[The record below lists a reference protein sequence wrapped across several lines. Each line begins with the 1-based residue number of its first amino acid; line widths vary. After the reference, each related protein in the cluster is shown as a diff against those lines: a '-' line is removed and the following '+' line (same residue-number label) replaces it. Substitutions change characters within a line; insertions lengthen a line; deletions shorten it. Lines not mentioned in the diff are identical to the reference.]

1 MSAAGSGSDLGPL
14 GLPQVRL
21 VLAVSLDGRLAPPEG
36 GAAQLGGAGD
46 RRALEEALAWADGCL
61 IGAETLRLHG
71 STCLIRQADLLE
83 RRRLQGRPP
92 QPWALA
98 VSGSGRLDPQLPF
111 FHQPLRR
118 GLVAP
123 AGVWASSAAGFDRLW
138 ALPAEASGAASRPSP
153 GLDSGGKAVD
163 SCQPQGCERQANS
176 AATTAHQRLGS
187 GWSVLLA
194 ELAAEGLERLV
205 LLGGARLAASLLALD
220 LVDGIQLTLVPRLLG
235 GGHGWLP
242 QAPLPA
248 PGRWELE
255 ESRPL
260 GQGELLL
267 RYGRLGNPA
276 SP

>member
-1 MSAAGSGSDLGPL
+1 MSAAGSSSDLGPL

-83 RRRLQGRPP
+83 LRRGQGRPP

-98 VSGSGRLDPQLPF
+98 VSRSGRFDPQLPF
-111 FHQPLRR
+111 FHQLLRR

-123 AGVWASSAAGFDRLW
+123 AGLRSSPPAGFDRLW
-138 ALPAEASGAASRPSP
+138 SLPPDGLQAETGPAGAPALGGQGA
-153 GLDSGGKAVD
+153 G
-163 SCQPQGCERQANS
+163 SCLPQGAESPCSRADISQD
-176 AATTAHQRLGS
+176 QRVGS
-187 GWSVLLA
+187 GWPALLA
-194 ELAAEGLERLV
+194 ELAAGGMERLV

-220 LVDGIQLTLVPRLLG
+220 LVDGLQLTLVPRLLG
-235 GGHGWLP
+235 GPHSWLP
-242 QAPLPA
+242 VAPLPA

-260 GQGELLL
+260 GEGELLV
-267 RYGRLGNPA
+267 RYRRSGSRP
-276 SP
+276 

>member
-1 MSAAGSGSDLGPL
+1 MSAAGAASDLGPVI
-14 GLPQVRL
+14 LPQVRL

-61 IGAETLRLHG
+61 IGAQTLRLHG
-71 STCLIRQADLLE
+71 STCLIRQPDLLAL
-83 RRRLQGRPP
+83 RRGQGRPP

-98 VSGSGRLDPQLPF
+98 VSRSGRFDPQLPF

-123 AGVWASSAAGFDRLW
+123 AGVRASPPEGFECLWGLPPEGSQAETAPAGAP
-138 ALPAEASGAASRPSP
+138 ALGGKGA
-153 GLDSGGKAVD
+153 DSGL
-163 SCQPQGCERQANS
+163 PQGAESPCSRADISQD
-176 AATTAHQRLGS
+176 QRVGS
-187 GWSVLLA
+187 GWPALLA
-194 ELAAEGLERLV
+194 ELAAGGMERLV

-220 LVDGIQLTLVPRLLG
+220 LVDGLQLTLVPRVLG
-235 GGHGWLP
+235 GAHSWLP
-242 QAPLPA
+242 IAPLPA

-260 GQGELLL
+260 GQGELLV
-267 RYGRLGNPA
+267 RYCRVGGCP
-276 SP
+276 

>member
-1 MSAAGSGSDLGPL
+1 MSAAGPAAALGPL
-14 GLPQVRL
+14 SRPQVRL

-71 STCLIRQADLLE
+71 STCLIHQADLLE

-111 FHQPLRR
+111 FQQPVRR

-123 AGVWASSAAGFDRLW
+123 AGVSSSPPAGFDRLW
-138 ALPAEASGAASRPSP
+138 ALPMDGSPSEPRP
-153 GLDSGGKAVD
+153 AVGRAVETSQD
-163 SCQPQGCERQANS
+163 
-176 AATTAHQRLGS
+176 QRLLS
-187 GWSVLLA
+187 GWPALLI
-194 ELAAEGLERLV
+194 ELAAEGLERLL

-220 LVDGIQLTLVPRLLG
+220 LVDGLQLTLVPRLLG
-235 GGHGWLP
+235 GAHSWLP
-242 QAPLPA
+242 LAPLPA
-248 PGRWELE
+248 AAHWQLK

-260 GQGELLL
+260 GDGELLL
-267 RYGRLGNPA
+267 HYRRLKPNQR
-276 SP
+276 S